1 MDRTEERAALERLL
15 DGARRGSSGVL
26 VLRGA
31 PGIGKSALLDHAAS
45 LASDFLVSRVT
56 GVESEIALGYAGVHQ
71 LVAPFLDHVAE
82 LPDPQRHVLESVLG
96 LAAHDPPDSLLVFL
110 AVLSLIDV
118 ASRETPMLLVV
129 DDAQW
134 LDERVGADLG
144 VRGPA
149 PARRADRELWRC
161 GSPLPAPLIPFAAS
175 RRCRVDG
182 LCRTRTPG

>member
-1 MDRTEERAALERLL
+1 M
-15 DGARRGSSGVL
+15 
-26 VLRGA
+26 
-31 PGIGKSALLDHAAS
+31 LDHAAS

-82 LPDPQRHVLESVLG
+82 LPDPQRYALESVLG

-134 LDERVGADLG
+134 LDEESARILAFVARRLHAEPIAYARGGAG
-144 VRGPA
+144 VRY
-149 PARRADRELWRC
+149 RRL
-161 GSPLPAPLIPFAAS
+161 
-175 RRCRVDG
+175 
-182 LCRTRTPG
+182 